1 MDQKEENVQKL
12 SALAG
17 QFKEQSEELWEQY
30 RNKAEQIFGDAGAES
45 LPEVKRRLSE
55 AINNCDQKLK
65 DAQKAAESLKKCQE
79 TKEALETNEKILQ
92 DKLLQARNIH
102 SAAEGQ
108 MDLLIRQC
116 IKNLQDEPKIQ
127 EMQQV
132 PGIQSTNDIENVVSR
147 IKMFFAELKP
157 KTTLF

>member
-1 MDQKEENVQKL
+1 MPDKEFLDEKKEVLDQKEENVQKL

-116 IKNLQDEPKIQ
+116 IKICR
-127 EMQQV
+127 
-132 PGIQSTNDIENVVSR
+132 TSR
-147 IKMFFAELKP
+147 RYRKCSRYRGYRAQMI
-157 KTTLF
+157 

>member
-65 DAQKAAESLKKCQE
+65 DAQMRRFFRINCCRPEISIQ
-79 TKEALETNEKILQ
+79 
-92 DKLLQARNIH
+92 
-102 SAAEGQ
+102 
-108 MDLLIRQC
+108 RQKGRWIC
-116 IKNLQDEPKIQ
+116 
-127 EMQQV
+127 
-132 PGIQSTNDIENVVSR
+132 
-147 IKMFFAELKP
+147 
-157 KTTLF
+157 

>member
-65 DAQKAAESLKKCQE
+65 DAQKAAESLK
-79 TKEALETNEKILQ
+79 N
-92 DKLLQARNIH
+92 ARKRKRHWRPMRRFFRINCCRPEI
-102 SAAEGQ
+102 SIQ
-108 MDLLIRQC
+108 RQKGRWIC
-116 IKNLQDEPKIQ
+116 
-127 EMQQV
+127 
-132 PGIQSTNDIENVVSR
+132 
-147 IKMFFAELKP
+147 
-157 KTTLF
+157 

>member
-1 MDQKEENVQKL
+1 MPDKEFLDEKKEVLDQKEENVQKL

-65 DAQKAAESLKKCQE
+65 DAQKAAESLK
-79 TKEALETNEKILQ
+79 N
-92 DKLLQARNIH
+92 ARN
-102 SAAEGQ
+102 E
-108 MDLLIRQC
+108 R
-116 IKNLQDEPKIQ
+116 
-127 EMQQV
+127 
-132 PGIQSTNDIENVVSR
+132 GIGDQ
-147 IKMFFAELKP
+147 
-157 KTTLF
+157 